1 MRYLSSFAILF
12 LLAVACQ
19 QSDPETP
26 RIRLTYSDT
35 LYYKNQL
42 SNVFTDPATK
52 PAEAG
57 YFKAIP
63 LGLAIDS
70 LTGRVN
76 VNNSEAGLRYKIY
89 YISADQSRVLDSA
102 KLIVSGI
109 DYRDSIYSLADT
121 GPVALPIYNANPTL
135 SLPCDDDDS
144 DDDNGNGDTD
154 DDDCEFDEK
163 DTDDDGDDEVPG
175 VNPSGCKVDV
185 DNGAI
190 DLAGS
195 IDAGLLGAIPVNGAT
210 ADFQFFYR
218 LTDASSRNLQAIT
231 VRFYYFNTRADIPAE
246 LLAELNNRD
255 SQARDVILR
264 NRDRALTMAPEITG
278 SAYMRAVSETKARPK
293 RPPIII
299 IVGR

>member
-1 MRYLSSFAILF
+1 MRYLLSFAL
-12 LLAVACQ
+12 LLAVAVACQ
-19 QSDPETP
+19 PSDPETP
-26 RIRLTYSDT
+26 RIRLTYNDT
-35 LYYKNQL
+35 LYYKNL
-42 SNVFTDPATK
+42 STNPQADPVTK
-52 PAEAG
+52 PAEPG
-57 YFKAIP
+57 FFRAIP
-63 LGLAIDS
+63 LGLSIDS

-76 VNNSEAGLRYKIY
+76 INSSEGGLRYKIY
-89 YISADQSRVLDSA
+89 YISADQSTVLDSS

-109 DYRDSIYSLADT
+109 DYRDSIYSLASA
-121 GPVALPIYNANPTL
+121 GALAIPIYNANPTL
-135 SLPCDDDDS
+135 QLPCDDDDT
-144 DDDNGNGDTD
+144 DDDDGDGDPD

-175 VNPSGCKVDV
+175 VNPSGCKVDL

-190 DLAGS
+190 DLEGS
-195 IDAGLLGAIPVNGAT
+195 ISSGLLGATPVNGAT
-210 ADFQFFYR
+210 GDFEFFYR

-231 VRFYYFNTRADIPAE
+231 VRFYYFNTRADIPAA

-264 NRDRALTMAPEITG
+264 NPGGAITMAPERTG
-278 SAYMRAVSETKARPK
+278 SAYLRSVSETRARPK